1 MKTIAGVLA
10 ALLLAYAAPGMADEA
25 IPPSL
30 SELMAQPSYQQSW
43 KQALQGEKDL
53 PSWVRSGQGTSTPPQ
68 TLTWQDKA
76 YQVGMICQPHNC
88 GNRQVFIA
96 FSGDRRQA
104 WALRVTLPDSDA
116 AMLHPS
122 KHVHFQW
129 LGNPDASLK
138 TLLMKQVT
146 SQPGW
151 K

>member
-1 MKTIAGVLA
+1 MKTIVGALA
-10 ALLLAYAAPGMADEA
+10 ALLLAYGAPGMADET

-53 PSWVRSGQGTSTPPQ
+53 PSWVRSGQGTSAPPQ
-68 TLTWQDKA
+68 TLTWQGKA
-76 YQVGMICQPHNC
+76 YHVGMVCQPHNC
-88 GNRQVFIA
+88 GNRQLFIA
-96 FSGDRRQA
+96 FSADRRQA

-116 AMLHPS
+116 AMLQPA
-122 KHVHFQW
+122 KYARFQW

-138 TLLMKQVT
+138 ALLMQQVT
-146 SQPGW
+146 SQPDW

>member
-1 MKTIAGVLA
+1 MKTIAGALA
-10 ALLLAYAAPGMADEA
+10 ALLLAYGAPVMADEA

-53 PSWVRSGQGTSTPPQ
+53 PLWVRSGQGTSAPPQ
-68 TLTWQDKA
+68 TLTWQGKA
-76 YQVGMICQPHNC
+76 YQVGMVCQPHNC
-88 GNRQVFIA
+88 GNRQLFIA
-96 FSGDRRQA
+96 FSADRRQA

-116 AMLHPS
+116 AMLQPA
-122 KHVHFQW
+122 KYARFQW

-138 TLLMKQVT
+138 ALLMQQVT
-146 SQPGW
+146 SQPDW